1 VHRILLILQRKTCSG
16 EGGRERETV
25 RERLFFPCNDKLQNP
40 LRSLMIKYRI
50 LYHPWW
56 DSFIDTDPDLLLV
69 RVREGTSE
77 MDTQIKGTG

>member
-1 VHRILLILQRKTCSG
+1 
-16 EGGRERETV
+16 
-25 RERLFFPCNDKLQNP
+25 
-40 LRSLMIKYRI
+40 MIKYRI